1 MKKST
6 LLLSLFGVFTMF
18 GVNAAE
24 PVTENNPNAV
34 RSARPPEDKE
44 QLERRLAS
52 VATLIEKS
60 SAAKQIE
67 SSAVP
72 QALALRDKAR
82 ELRQKA
88 EESFKAGNY
97 LEASRFL
104 DQTAKLMF
112 EGVRL
117 AAPEQIERGK
127 KQRDFDSR
135 MESVKALLEA
145 QKRISAEK
153 NQGAKGTATSK
164 KIEGSIRDAQA
175 LATAGKLDE
184 GRALLDQVYVT
195 TRTEIESMREGDTLV
210 RSLNFATKEEEYL
223 YEVNRNETHKML
235 VGVLLDEKRATNSGL
250 DGMVKKYLEK
260 SESLRLSAQ
269 NMAEKKDFEGA
280 IQMLEDS
287 TKELVR
293 AIRSAGVYI
302 PG

>member
-1 MKKST
+1 MKITT
-6 LLLSLFGVFTMF
+6 LLFALLSSVLVVGA
-18 GVNAAE
+18 NAAE
-24 PVTENNPNAV
+24 PVAQSNQESV
-34 RSARPPEDKE
+34 RGARPPEDKE

-52 VATLIEKS
+52 VATLIDKS

-72 QALALRDKAR
+72 QALALREKAR
-82 ELRQKA
+82 ELRQQA
-88 EESFKAGNY
+88 EAAFLAGNY

-104 DQTAKLMF
+104 DQTAKMMF

-117 AAPEQIERGK
+117 AAPEQIARGK
-127 KQRDFDSR
+127 KQLDFDNR

-153 NQGAKGTATSK
+153 NQGAKGTATSNR
-164 KIEGSIRDAQA
+164 IEGLIRDAQA

-210 RSLNFATKEEEYL
+210 RSLNFATKEEEYR
-223 YEVNRNETHKML
+223 YEVDRNETHKML
-235 VGVLLDEKRATNSGL
+235 VTVLLEEKRATNSGL
-250 DGMVKKYLEK
+250 DAMVKKYLEK
-260 SESLRLSAQ
+260 SESLRLGAL
-269 NMAEKKDFEGA
+269 ALADKKDFEGA